1 MMVRL
6 LEKMV
11 FDEVGGFRTGG
22 HGGAMV
28 VGKKDFGLYR
38 RVQDCQTQQAVFE
51 NSFFFCVL
59 RDTISWREIVS
70 GVSDMKFCL

>member
-51 NSFFFCVL
+51 NSFFFVSCVTQL
-59 RDTISWREIVS
+59 VGERL
-70 GVSDMKFCL
+70 CLVCRT